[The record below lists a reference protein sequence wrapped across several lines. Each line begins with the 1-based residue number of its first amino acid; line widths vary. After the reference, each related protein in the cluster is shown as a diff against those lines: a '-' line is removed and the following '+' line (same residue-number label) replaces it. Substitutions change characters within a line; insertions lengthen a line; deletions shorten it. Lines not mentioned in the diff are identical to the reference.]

1 MECLAKRL
9 AQGEPQAWEQLYE
22 EYKRGVIGLCLGYL
36 RNREE
41 ALDAAEEAFLKALKS
56 AHRIKSSGNVR
67 AWLYTIAAN
76 TCKDIIRKRT
86 RGRVWL
92 KKWISGNK
100 TSFYEPS
107 LEHAVYQEQKDDQV
121 REAISKLDDSYRIPL
136 ILRYYENM
144 DYDEIA
150 ETLTQ
155 IEGNPVKRG
164 TVASRLNRA
173 KHQLRLILQGSPT

>member
-9 AQGEPQAWEQLYE
+9 AQGDSGAWEQLYE
-22 EYKRGVIGLCLGYL
+22 EYKRGVVGLCLGYL
-36 RNREE
+36 HNREE
-41 ALDAAEEAFLKALKS
+41 ALDAAEEAFLKALKN
-56 AHRIKSSGNVR
+56 AHRIKKSGNVR

-76 TCKDIIRKRT
+76 TCKDMIRKRN
-86 RGRVWL
+86 RGQAWL

-100 TSFYEPS
+100 ASLFEPS
-107 LEHAVYQEQKDDQV
+107 LEHSVNREQIEDQV
-121 REAISKLDDSYRIPL
+121 RQAIASLENTYRIPL

-150 ETLTQ
+150 EVLTQ
-155 IEGNPVKRG
+155 IEGEPVKRG

-173 KHQLRLILQGSPT
+173 KQQLKLILQGSSA

>member
-1 MECLAKRL
+1 VECLAKRL
-9 AQGEPQAWEQLYE
+9 AQGDPEAWEQLYQ

-36 RNREE
+36 HNREE

-76 TCKDIIRKRT
+76 TCKDMIRKRK
-86 RGRVWL
+86 RGQAWL
-92 KKWISGNK
+92 KKWISGNR
-100 TSFYEPS
+100 TTLYEPS
-107 LEHAVYQEQKDDQV
+107 LEQTVYQEQKDDKM
-121 REAISKLDDSYRIPL
+121 RTAISKLDDTYRIPL

-150 ETLTQ
+150 ETLSQ
-155 IEGNPVKRG
+155 IEGGSVKRG

-173 KHQLRLILQGSPT
+173 KQQLKLILQGSPA